1 MAVDQAR
8 RFITYLKKAT
18 GGQVSEQDIAPAG
31 RPAEGPTWL
40 KYAAVV
46 TGIFAAFAAFL
57 LARSNHLATDA
68 VYQSNQAVLFQA
80 QASDAWAEYQADSV
94 KARIVETELAFHPD
108 TPPAV
113 IRDQTATRDDFRS
126 RQPPLRRR
134 AEQLQDQRD
143 GALRLS
149 NRSVGDRGAL
159 TTAGVLVQAGIA
171 LASVA
176 ALTRRREAL
185 LAGGLC
191 GVLAVGLALPA
202 LLHALR

>member
-1 MAVDQAR
+1 MAIDQAR
-8 RFITYLKKAT
+8 RFIAYLKKAT
-18 GGQVSEQDIAPAG
+18 GGQLSEQDVAPTG
-31 RPAEGPTWL
+31 RPADGPPWL

-46 TGIFAAFAAFL
+46 TGIFSAFSAFL
-57 LARSNHLATDA
+57 LARSTHLANDA
-68 VYQSNQAVLFQA
+68 IYQSNQAVLFQA
-80 QASDAWAEYQADSV
+80 QASDTWAEYQADSV

-108 TPPAV
+108 APAAV
-113 IRDQTATRDDFRS
+113 LRDQTASRDDFRA

-149 NRSVGDRGAL
+149 NRSVGDRGTL

-185 LAGGLC
+185 IVGGLC
-191 GVLAVGLALPA
+191 GLLAVGLALPA
-202 LLHALR
+202 LLHTLP